1 MSTVLRGSC
10 HCAAITLDVTL
21 SQSASQYTPRACDCA
36 FCRRH
41 GASWLSDAQ
50 GRLTLR
56 ARDDASVTRYR
67 QGSEQAEFIACA
79 QCAVLVAVVCDVD
92 GRRYA
97 AVNARA
103 LDPDRVAGF
112 APEQTASPQQLPAA
126 DKLARWRQLWFADV
140 RMDIG

>member
-1 MSTVLRGSC
+1 MSTELRGGC
-10 HCAAITLDVTL
+10 HCGALTLDVAL
-21 SQSASQYTPRACDCA
+21 SQAASQYTPRACDCA

-50 GRLTLR
+50 GRLSLH
-56 ARDDASVTRYR
+56 ARDATSVTRYR
-67 QGSEQAEFIACA
+67 QGSEQAEFVACA
-79 QCAVLVAVVCDVD
+79 HCAVLVAVVCEAD
-92 GRRYA
+92 GHRYA

-112 APEQTASPQQLPAA
+112 APEQVASPQQLPAA

-140 RMDIG
+140 RFDVG